1 MATSTVG
8 KSRNHKKMEEYHH
21 GNRENKKEY
30 YEKNKDK
37 KSNID
42 GITVKVFETKKKKNK
57 AGQNHYWS
65 IFEEQKEKKWW
76 NEQKYNKKI
85 KKTRENLYISNKI
98 YIEK

>member
-42 GITVKVFETKKKKNK
+42 GIIVKVFLKQKKNK
-57 AGQNHYWS
+57 KQSRA
-65 IFEEQKEKKWW
+65 KPLL
-76 NEQKYNKKI
+76 KY
-85 KKTRENLYISNKI
+85 L
-98 YIEK
+98 

>member
-42 GITVKVFETKKKKNK
+42 GITVKAFLKQKRKKKQSRAKPLLK
-57 AGQNHYWS
+57 YLWRTKR
-65 IFEEQKEKKWW
+65 KEMVKWT
-76 NEQKYNKKI
+76 KI
-85 KKTRENLYISNKI
+85 Q
-98 YIEK
+98 

>member
-42 GITVKVFETKKKKNK
+42 GITVKVFLKQKTKKKQSRAKPLL
-57 AGQNHYWS
+57 
-65 IFEEQKEKKWW
+65 
-76 NEQKYNKKI
+76 KY
-85 KKTRENLYISNKI
+85 L
-98 YIEK
+98 

>member
-42 GITVKVFETKKKKNK
+42 GITVKVFLKQNRKKKQSRAKPLL
-57 AGQNHYWS
+57 
-65 IFEEQKEKKWW
+65 
-76 NEQKYNKKI
+76 KY
-85 KKTRENLYISNKI
+85 L
-98 YIEK
+98 

>member
-30 YEKNKDK
+30 YEKNKGK

-42 GITVKVFETKKKKNK
+42 GITIKVFLKQKRKKTKQGKIIIEVFMKNKKKRNGEMNKNT
-57 AGQNHYWS
+57 
-65 IFEEQKEKKWW
+65 
-76 NEQKYNKKI
+76 I
-85 KKTRENLYISNKI
+85 KK
-98 YIEK
+98 

>member
-1 MATSTVG
+1 MANSTVG

-42 GITVKVFETKKKKNK
+42 GITVKVFLKQKRKKKNK
-57 AGQNHYWS
+57 AGQNHY
-65 IFEEQKEKKWW
+65 
-76 NEQKYNKKI
+76 
-85 KKTRENLYISNKI
+85 
-98 YIEK
+98 

>member
-42 GITVKVFETKKKKNK
+42 GITVKVFLKQKRKK
-57 AGQNHYWS
+57 
-65 IFEEQKEKKWW
+65 
-76 NEQKYNKKI
+76 
-85 KKTRENLYISNKI
+85 
-98 YIEK
+98 